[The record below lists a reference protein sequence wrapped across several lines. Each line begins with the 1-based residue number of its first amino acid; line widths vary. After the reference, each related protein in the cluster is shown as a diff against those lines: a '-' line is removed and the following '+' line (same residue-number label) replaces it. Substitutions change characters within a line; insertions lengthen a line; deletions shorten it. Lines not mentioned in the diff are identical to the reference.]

1 MENEID
7 YGKVFGTEGDSPE
20 EGAEEQEAAEPEAGT
35 EPSGEKGQETAE
47 PADDE
52 TDHPQRRQSQEDN
65 RRYAAMRRRTE
76 QEARDRAS
84 REVDAAIAAASI
96 VDPRTGR
103 PVRTRAE
110 LEACRAGGR
119 AEKGG
124 GLAPAEYRRPAGEP
138 PEVKA
143 ARQALA
149 YAQETEIHRK
159 VEDQVRQIS
168 RMDPSIREKGDLSRL
183 SCYEQMCRMVE
194 KGYELADAYRVLNF
208 DELLRRNEAAA
219 RQAALNSVSGK
230 SHMAQRKPRGEG
242 GAYVPPDV
250 AEEYRLFLPG
260 ITDAEI
266 QAHYNRYAKSR
277 KAD

>member
-35 EPSGEKGQETAE
+35 EPSGEKGQETAD

-52 TDHPQRRQSQEDN
+52 TDPPQRRQSQEDN

-84 REVDAAIAAASI
+84 REVDAAIAAAGI

-124 GLAPAEYRRPAGEP
+124 GLAPAEYRRPAGAP

>member
-65 RRYAAMRRRTE
+65 RRFAAMRRRAE

-84 REVDAAIAAASI
+84 REGDAAIAAAGI
-96 VDPRTGR
+96 MDPRTGR

>member
-1 MENEID
+1 
-7 YGKVFGTEGDSPE
+7 
-20 EGAEEQEAAEPEAGT
+20 
-35 EPSGEKGQETAE
+35 
-47 PADDE
+47 
-52 TDHPQRRQSQEDN
+52 
-65 RRYAAMRRRTE
+65 MRRRTE
-76 QEARDRAS
+76 QDARDRAS
-84 REVDAAIAAASI
+84 REVDAAIAAAGI

-149 YAQETEIHRK
+149 YEQETEIHRK

-230 SHMAQRKPRGEG
+230 SP
-242 GAYVPPDV
+242 
-250 AEEYRLFLPG
+250 
-260 ITDAEI
+260 
-266 QAHYNRYAKSR
+266 
-277 KAD
+277 